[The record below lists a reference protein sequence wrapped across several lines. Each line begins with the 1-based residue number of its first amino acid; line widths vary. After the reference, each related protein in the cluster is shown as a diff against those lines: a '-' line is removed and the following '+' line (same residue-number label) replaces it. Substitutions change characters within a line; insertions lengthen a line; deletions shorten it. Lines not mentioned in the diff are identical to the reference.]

1 MTQRITM
8 TAFSTRTADPT
19 RTGRSRQLRYPIGL
33 LLLWLFALGL
43 RFWGLERFNTL
54 VFDEIYYVK
63 FADQYLSGKPFFD
76 GHPPLS
82 KYIIAV
88 GIWVAES
95 LHLGPQV
102 GNDLAGGFHTTWSYR
117 WTAAL
122 TGSFIPIVVAE
133 LVRQVSQNR
142 RFALIAGSLVALDGL
157 FLVESRYALNNVY
170 LVIFGLLGQL
180 GLVLAAKAISGSS
193 RMELRQRFNL
203 FGSRWQVR
211 QRLSVS
217 DWRSWI
223 TLQLQ
228 FWGWLS
234 LAGVCFGASASI
246 KWNGLW
252 FLLGADGVWAIGWL
266 YWLVERFNLRSR
278 LAVALDRKASAV
290 EPQPEPS
297 QSLFWQLGQINP
309 IAIALCLG
317 ILPALFYYWIW
328 SPHLQLNPE
337 TNFWELQ
344 QQILTYHEQVKSGKA
359 VHPYCSDWLSWLVM
373 QQPIAYFYQLDID
386 PQRVLPTGAAIKP
399 TGDIFAVHAMGNP
412 ILWWAST
419 AAIGGLLIAA
429 IDSLW
434 QRGKTWWQGGD
445 GLRPIMGSADLAIV
459 SYLLINYAANLLPWI
474 RVTRCIFLY
483 HYMGSS
489 IFSMIGLAWWCDRAW
504 RDPVLR
510 PWVAILGALIVLSF
524 GFWLPVYLGLPLSSE
539 AYQMRMWSKAWICG
553 ANCPS

>member
-8 TAFSTRTADPT
+8 TALSPQIPSTNSPTA
-19 RTGRSRQLRYPIGL
+19 RSRRQRYPIGL

-63 FADQYLSGKPFFD
+63 FADQYLSGTPFFD

-82 KYIIAV
+82 KYIIAI
-88 GIWVAES
+88 GIWLAET

-102 GNDLAGGFHTTWSYR
+102 GNDLAGHFHTTWSYR

-122 TGSFIPIVVAE
+122 TGSLIPIVVAE
-133 LVRQVSQNR
+133 LVRQISQNR
-142 RFALIAGSLVALDGL
+142 RFALMAGSLVALDGL

-180 GLVLAAKAISGSS
+180 GLVLAAKTISGTSPV
-193 RMELRQRFNL
+193 ELRQRFNL
-203 FGSRWQVR
+203 FGSHWQVQ
-211 QRLSVS
+211 QRLSIR

-223 TLQLQ
+223 TLQLR

-234 LAGVCFGASASI
+234 LAGVAFGAAASI

-252 FLLGADGVWAIGWL
+252 FLLGAYGVWAIGWL
-266 YWLVERFNLRSR
+266 YWLTVRFDLLNRIRPHPAETPFELESPPR
-278 LAVALDRKASAV
+278 
-290 EPQPEPS
+290 
-297 QSLFWQLGQINP
+297 SLFWQLGQIHP
-309 IAIALCLG
+309 IAMALGLG
-317 ILPALFYYWIW
+317 LLPALTYYWIW
-328 SPHLQLNPE
+328 QPHLQLNPE
-337 TNFWELQ
+337 TTFWGLQ

-359 VHPYCSDWLSWLVM
+359 VHPYCSNWLSWLVM
-373 QQPIAYFYQLDID
+373 QQPVAYFYQLDID
-386 PQRVLPTGAAIKP
+386 PTRVLPTGAAMKP
-399 TGDIFAVHAMGNP
+399 TGDVFAVHAMGNP

-419 AAIGGLLIAA
+419 AATGGLLLTA
-429 IDSLW
+429 IVSLW
-434 QRGKTWWQGGD
+434 QRAKIWFDRGD
-445 GLRPIMGSADLAIV
+445 GLRPLLYGADFAIV
-459 SYLLINYAANLLPWI
+459 GYLLTNYCANLLPWM
-474 RVTRCIFLY
+474 RVTRCIFIY

-489 IFSMIGLAWWCDRAW
+489 IFSMITLAWWADRAW

-510 PWVAILGALIVLSF
+510 PWVAVLGALIVISF

-539 AYQMRMWSKAWICG
+539 AYQLRMWSKSWICG
-553 ANCPS
+553 ANCP

>member
-8 TAFSTRTADPT
+8 TAFSATRTPDPT
-19 RTGRSRQLRYPIGL
+19 HPPRSRQLRYPIGL
-33 LLLWLFALGL
+33 LLLWLFAVGL

-82 KYIIAV
+82 KYIIAI
-88 GIWVAES
+88 GIWVAER

-102 GNDLAGGFHTTWSYR
+102 GNDLAGGFHPTWSYR

-180 GLVLAAKAISGSS
+180 GLVLAARSLRTPAIVT
-193 RMELRQRFNL
+193 Q
-203 FGSRWQVR
+203 
-211 QRLSVS
+211 
-217 DWRSWI
+217 WRS
-223 TLQLQ
+223 
-228 FWGWLS
+228 WGWLS
-234 LAGVCFGASASI
+234 LAGVAFGASASI

-252 FLLGADGVWAIGWL
+252 FLLGAYGVWAIGWL
-266 YWLVERFNLRSR
+266 YWLAVRFNRRSR
-278 LAVALDRKASAV
+278 LAVALGRKASAV
-290 EPQPEPS
+290 EPHPEPP
-297 QSLFWQLGQINP
+297 QSLFWQFGQIHP
-309 IAIALCLG
+309 MAIALCLG
-317 ILPALFYYWIW
+317 LLPALFYYWIW
-328 SPHLQLNPE
+328 GPHLQLNPE
-337 TNFWELQ
+337 TTFWELQ
-344 QQILTYHEQVKSGKA
+344 QQILTYHAQVKSGKA

-386 PQRVLPTGAAIKP
+386 PSRVLPTGAVIKP
-399 TGDIFAVHAMGNP
+399 TGDVFAVHAMGNP

-419 AAIGGLLIAA
+419 AAIGGLLIST

-445 GLRPIMGSADLAIV
+445 GLRPIMGGADLAIV

-510 PWVAILGALIVLSF
+510 PGVAILGALIVLSF
-524 GFWLPVYLGLPLSSE
+524 GFWLPVYLGLPLSAES
-539 AYQMRMWSKAWICG
+539 YQMRMWSKAWICG